1 MGCQAVIAGWS
12 RATHRMEPRSSCDIA
27 IIGGGFAA
35 TVALLRLAARP
46 RPGLRLVVVAGST
59 RPGPGMAYGALSE
72 VFLLN
77 VRAGRMS
84 ADPDRPD
91 DFQNWAGCGD
101 ADAFLP
107 RKVYGDYLSARFD
120 GACDQVR
127 ASGMALC
134 VLPGLAS
141 GLEVTPTKAV
151 IQVGCSTI
159 HAASVLLCAGPEL
172 KLVAPAVPGRWVARP
187 WPVALEQDQGLAGT
201 GIVIGTGLT
210 AADACLALL
219 DRPRVSRVIA
229 VSADGL
235 WPQPHAACTAPAVP
249 PDDALRSPAALMR
262 HLRGAPDWRAA
273 VDGVRT
279 VANATWQRWDTASRR
294 RAGRLLAGIWN
305 RHRHR
310 LAPEVLLRLADAEA
324 TGRLVRRKLLVTS
337 VDAGPDGVRLETC
350 AGSLSADFGVD
361 ARGFRLEDG
370 RGDGLAAGLVAA
382 GAARLSGLGIGLAGD
397 ASGLV
402 TRAGLAPVRAIG
414 ACRLGDLLE
423 TTGVPEVRAQTVAA
437 LDAALDALPQGRS
450 VRDAGPLAPT
460 TARG

>member
-1 MGCQAVIAGWS
+1 
-12 RATHRMEPRSSCDIA
+12 MEPRSSCDIA

-46 RPGLRLVVVAGST
+46 RPGLRLVVVAGSA
-59 RPGPGMAYGALSE
+59 RPGPGMAYAALGD

-91 DFQNWAGCGD
+91 DFQNFAGCRD

-107 RKVYGDYLSARFD
+107 RRVYGEYLSARFD
-120 GACDQVR
+120 DACHRVR
-127 ASGMALC
+127 AGGMALGI
-134 VLPGLAS
+134 LPGQAT
-141 GLEVTPTKAV
+141 GLQVTPTAAV
-151 IQVGCSTI
+151 IEVGDRTI
-159 HAASVLLCAGPEL
+159 LAASVLLCTGPEL
-172 KLVAPAVPGRWVARP
+172 KLAAAAVPGRWVARP
-187 WPVALEQDQGLAGT
+187 WPVALEQDEALAGS

-219 DRPRVSRVIA
+219 DRPEVSHITA

-235 WPQPHAACTAPAVP
+235 WPQPHAACTGPAVP

-262 HLRGAPDWRAA
+262 HLRAAPDWRAA
-273 VDGVRT
+273 VDGVRS
-279 VANATWQRWDTASRR
+279 VANATWQRWDAASRR

-324 TGRLVRRKLLVTS
+324 AGRLVRRKLQVTAI
-337 VDAGPDGVRLETC
+337 DAGPDGVRIETS
-350 AGSLSADFGVD
+350 AGCLAADFGVD

-402 TRAGLAPVRAIG
+402 TPAGLAPVRAVG

-437 LDAALDALPQGRS
+437 LDAALHGLP
-450 VRDAGPLAPT
+450 RDRPVLDDGQLAGT
-460 TARG
+460 SART